1 MCALSERVNLRVVGL
16 LVLAGNVH
24 YTGRKRGEDETWIS
38 YIGLPASNDK
48 ICSHQI
54 YVGTF
59 KVTQLNMSYMWP
71 NNVGGPSIIIK
82 HLKIV
87 IFSA

>member
-38 YIGLPASNDK
+38 YIGLPASNDQ

-59 KVTQLNMSYMWP
+59 KVTQP
-71 NNVGGPSIIIK
+71 NNYVLYVAKQCRWTIY
-82 HLKIV
+82 HY
-87 IFSA
+87 